1 MHMQLSLRGLNTLQ
15 NRMRKIATAT
25 ETARLVALRSTGKM
39 VRQTA
44 LQMAR
49 GVNSSAGFSS
59 NELGWPKMSPFSRT
73 IAQAKGAKRDA
84 FSWAKSQMSHQI
96 NGINGKTTRSA
107 VGTENYFF
115 SDIGR
120 SRNSSI
126 SKMLI
131 DRYGNMTKKSRD
143 GMFTIADNRTLAKMR
158 KDSEWQNYMT
168 REREKALKRQLR
180 LAKGKKSRHDSKS
193 GISAQITPML
203 KLMSL
208 VRYLVDENNGSVTVG
223 FFREQSSKNTDR
235 DIEQLAQKNARGFTT
250 TITRK
255 MRRFFH
261 GIGYH
266 VTGKTTITA
275 PPRPW
280 ISKVKQRIS
289 GQASKYFAVKYREY
303 LKKFTGGTQ

>member
-15 NRMRKIATAT
+15 NRMRKIAAAT
-25 ETARLVALRSTGKM
+25 EIARLVALRSTGKM
-39 VRQTA
+39 IRQTA

-49 GVNSSAGFSS
+49 GINNSAGFSS

-73 IAQAKGAKRDA
+73 IVQARGAKRDA
-84 FSWAKSQMSHQI
+84 FNWAKSQMSHQV
-96 NGINGKTTRSA
+96 NGINGKTTRPT

-120 SRNSSI
+120 ARNSSI
-126 SKMLI
+126 AKILT
-131 DRYGNMTKKSRD
+131 DRYGDMKKKSRD
-143 GMFTIADNRTLAKMR
+143 GTFTIADNRTLAKMR

-180 LAKGKKSRHDSKS
+180 LARGKRSRRNNKS
-193 GISAQITPML
+193 GISIQVTPML
-203 KLMSL
+203 KLMGL
-208 VRYLVDENNGSVTVG
+208 VRYLVDEKAGSVTVG
-223 FFREQSSKNTDR
+223 FYREQSSTNTDR
-235 DIEQLAQKNARGFTT
+235 DIEKLVQKNARGFTT

-261 GIGYH
+261 AIGYH
-266 VTGKTTITA
+266 VTGKTTITT

-289 GQASKYFAVKYREY
+289 GETGKYFAAKYREY
-303 LKKFTGGTQ
+303 LRKFTGGTQ

>member
-1 MHMQLSLRGLNTLQ
+1 MHMQLSLKGLASLQ
-15 NRMRKIATAT
+15 NRMRKVATAT

-39 VRQTA
+39 VRQAA

-49 GVNSSAGFSS
+49 GTNSSAGFVS

-73 IAQAKGAKRDA
+73 IVQARGAKRDA
-84 FSWAKSQMSHQI
+84 FAWAKSQMSHQTSGL
-96 NGINGKTTRSA
+96 NGRTTRSA
-107 VGTENYFF
+107 AGTDNFF
-115 SDIGR
+115 LSDVGR
-120 SRNSSI
+120 SRNNSI
-126 SKMLI
+126 ARTLT
-131 DRYGNMTKKSRD
+131 DRYGSMTKKSRD
-143 GMFTIADNRTLAKMR
+143 GMFTIADNRTLAQMR

-180 LAKGKKSRHDSKS
+180 IARGGKSRKSNKS
-193 GISAQITPML
+193 GISAQVTPML
-203 KLMSL
+203 KLMGL
-208 VRYLVDENNGSVTVG
+208 VRYLVDEQTGSVTIG
-223 FFREQSSKNTDR
+223 FFREQTSKNTDR
-235 DIEQLAQKNARGFTT
+235 DIEQLVQKNARGFTT

-289 GQASKYFAVKYREY
+289 GEVSRHFAAKYREY
-303 LKKFTGGTQ
+303 LKKFTGGEQ